1 VLTKCEDEFIPSQLF
16 LISPDLMAQYWLP
29 FGHISFYKR
38 IDVDE
43 LLRAGPFGRGPAS
56 RGSSEA

>member
-1 VLTKCEDEFIPSQLF
+1 MLTKCEDEFIPSQLF

-38 IDVDE
+38 IDVKE
-43 LLRAGPFGRGPAS
+43 LLRGTVVQRRAS
-56 RGSSEA
+56 E